1 MSDLLPVLPLLI
13 IGAGM
18 LAFLGGC
25 VWLAVHVR
33 RRGAAGGAVS
43 AAMAA
48 YDEAFKVT
56 SYEAH
61 VEVQA
66 QARRKSPLLSPD
78 EDWRPAPRPAGP
90 AGPADAGGSRPRRVR
105 ARRGLLRGLRRRTA
119 RRPR

>member
-1 MSDLLPVLPLLI
+1 MSEALPLLLI
-13 IGAGM
+13 ALGM
-18 LAFLGGC
+18 LAVLAGC
-25 VWLAVHVR
+25 GWLAVHVR
-33 RRGAAGGAVS
+33 RRGAAGGGVS

-78 EDWRPAPRPAGP
+78 EEWRPVARPAGP
-90 AGPADAGGSRPRRVR
+90 TGAGGRLPRRVR
-105 ARRGLLRGLRRRTA
+105 SRRGLLRGLRRRVA
-119 RRPR
+119 RRSR